1 MRQEILT
8 GVERRRRWSIEQKM
22 AIVGEAVGPPG
33 RVAEVARRHD
43 VSRQQV
49 YQWRRE
55 LRRKGLLVS
64 GEPGLFLPVALVDE
78 GGTSP
83 GFAGRDGEPKTDT
96 GPAPAGEDRATVPAP
111 DAPTRTRR
119 AAACPVEIVLRNGR
133 VVRATQ
139 DVPDH
144 VLTRIIRI
152 AEVS

>member
-8 GVERRRRWSIEQKM
+8 GVERRRRWSVEQKM

-55 LRRKGLLVS
+55 LRRKGLLAS
-64 GEPGLFLPVALVDE
+64 GEPGPFLPVTLVDE
-78 GGTSP
+78 GGPSP
-83 GFAGRDGEPKTDT
+83 GFTGRDGAPRTDT
-96 GPAPAGEDRATVPAP
+96 GPAPAGGDSACFLAP
-111 DAPTRTRR
+111 DDPTPTRRT
-119 AAACPVEIVLRNGR
+119 AAGPVEIVLRNGR

-144 VLTRIIRI
+144 VLTRMIRI

>member
-8 GVERRRRWSIEQKM
+8 GVERRRRWSVEQKM
-22 AIVGEAVGPPG
+22 AIVDEAVGPPG

-55 LRRKGLLVS
+55 LRRKGLLAS
-64 GEPGLFLPVALVDE
+64 GEPGPFLPVTLVDE
-78 GGTSP
+78 GGPPP
-83 GFAGRDGEPKTDT
+83 GFAGQDGAPRRDT
-96 GPAPAGEDRATVPAP
+96 GPALAGGDSAVVSAP
-111 DAPTRTRR
+111 DDPTPTRR